1 VQKVVKV
8 LHIISEEEL
17 ARKQPSAPASAP
29 AKIES
34 R

>member
-1 VQKVVKV
+1 VQKVIKV

-17 ARKQPSAPASAP
+17 ARKVPAGPASSP
-29 AKIES
+29 A